1 MLKALKETP
10 LASRASIQIFVCKE
24 VLNTC
29 CLNVASHGES
39 LIKLESTWGQFSAE
53 PVQVAMTAF
62 YLSSTVGTRE
72 SLVWNLSNLKVKCH
86 LISFKI

>member
-1 MLKALKETP
+1 MLKALKET
-10 LASRASIQIFVCKE
+10 IQIFVCKE

-62 YLSSTVGTRE
+62 
-72 SLVWNLSNLKVKCH
+72 
-86 LISFKI
+86 